1 MRVTAIAII
10 FFVSQLLYSQSD
22 FITKGDNLIADGIPP
37 VPTAISDEIKKYTE
51 SRSANFC
58 AWHPVEMN
66 MIITTRAE
74 NTAQLHMLESPLGS
88 LLQITKEIEPVRN
101 AAFEPTNG
109 NYFLFLKDTGG
120 DEFTHIYKYDL
131 TDKSIDA
138 LTQGQRIQNGFPVWS
153 NRGDLIAYTSTRRN
167 GADRDIYIMN
177 PNDPSTDRLLIERKG
192 GGWGVR
198 DWSPD
203 DKYLLISEFVSRI
216 ESHYYLLQIESGLLI
231 ELTDKHKGEAY
242 FSQGEFDA
250 NGTGIFFI
258 TDLNSDF
265 KRVAYMDFGTKEIKF
280 LSESIP
286 WDVEEIEL
294 SKQGDKLVFT
304 TNEAGETSLYM
315 IELSSGNAKEISVLP
330 RGVSGNMRFHNNGV
344 DMSISINSAR
354 SSTDVYVLNTETE
367 KLTAWTESGM
377 GGLVPEELS
386 IPELIKWNSFD
397 GLEISGF
404 CYKPPAKF
412 TGKRPVIINIHGG
425 PEGQSRPDFIG
436 SSNYYIN
443 ELGIAI
449 IYPNV
454 RGSTGYGKNFLEL
467 DNGKNRENSVKD
479 IGALLDWIAVQPDLD
494 AERVMVTGGSY
505 GGYMSLAVSV
515 HYTDR
520 IRCAVDVVGISN
532 FNTFLKNTESY
543 RTDLRRVEYGD
554 ERDPEMYEFLE
565 SISPLNN
572 AEKIRNPLLIV
583 QGGNDPRVPRTEA
596 EQMKEKIKSNGG
608 VVWYLEAT
616 DEGHGFAK
624 KSNSDYQRFVTVMF
638 VKQFLLGDS

>member
-1 MRVTAIAII
+1 
-10 FFVSQLLYSQSD
+10 
-22 FITKGDNLIADGIPP
+22 
-37 VPTAISDEIKKYTE
+37 
-51 SRSANFC
+51 
-58 AWHPVEMN
+58 

-74 NTAQLHMLESPLGS
+74 NTAQLHMLESPGGS
-88 LLQITKEIEPVRN
+88 LQQITKEIEPVRN

-216 ESHYYLLQIESGLLI
+216 ESHYYLLQIESGVLI

-265 KRVAYMDFGTKEIKF
+265 KRVAYMDFGTKE
-280 LSESIP
+280 
-286 WDVEEIEL
+286 
-294 SKQGDKLVFT
+294 G
-304 TNEAGETSLYM
+304 
-315 IELSSGNAKEISVLP
+315 
-330 RGVSGNMRFHNNGV
+330 
-344 DMSISINSAR
+344 
-354 SSTDVYVLNTETE
+354 
-367 KLTAWTESGM
+367 GM

-386 IPELIKWNSFD
+386 VPELIKWNSFD

-425 PEGQSRPDFIG
+425 PEGQSRHNFIG

-479 IGALLDWIAVQPDLD
+479 IGALLDWIALQPDLD

-532 FNTFLKNTESY
+532 FQH
-543 RTDLRRVEYGD
+543 
-554 ERDPEMYEFLE
+554 
-565 SISPLNN
+565 IS
-572 AEKIRNPLLIV
+572 EKIRS
-583 QGGNDPRVPRTEA
+583 RTEL
-596 EQMKEKIKSNGG
+596 I
-608 VVWYLEAT
+608 
-616 DEGHGFAK
+616 
-624 KSNSDYQRFVTVMF
+624 
-638 VKQFLLGDS
+638 